1 MHGDIYMSNI
11 DKDQN
16 ETIYKI
22 RLSGNLDQKWSTWF
36 NGLTVT
42 FNDNSQITTLSGKIP
57 DQAKLRGVLNK
68 LWDLNLEIISLNR
81 LEDKL

>member
-1 MHGDIYMSNI
+1 MSNI